1 MNNSTTDTKTG
12 PQFLIASYGVEG
24 ITAMNLLAHSEWL
37 QADKE
42 RKDNVNFLQLEIHMK
57 TARITEILSDID
69 MAFIL
74 GSDDD
79 ITAPPSALALALQ
92 CRENDIP
99 CFTALIITALPGQMD
114 IATGSL
120 CNLSSNILQ
129 IPAKNPVDNMIS
141 CLLLKEAVMTVI
153 GPLLGCWLVGV
164 DMEDLKLMLRHG
176 RIVHLGVG
184 IAKGENRAAEA
195 AQRAIQCLPAIPH
208 VKSIFG
214 NITCGSNFAMKEYST
229 ISDILAE
236 APGGNF
242 VYVLCTTL
250 DVAMEEEL
258 RVGLIC
264 VTEE

>member
-12 PQFLIASYGVEG
+12 PQFLIASYGMEG

-37 QADKE
+37 QSDNSCKQ
-42 RKDNVNFLQLEIHMK
+42 NVNFLQLEIHMK

-92 CRENDIP
+92 CRENGIP
-99 CFTALIITALPGQMD
+99 CFTALTITAPPGHMD
-114 IATGSL
+114 IATESL
-120 CNLSSNILQ
+120 CNLSSNFL
-129 IPAKNPVDNMIS
+129 PFRAEKPVNNLTS
-141 CLLLKEAVMTVI
+141 CFLLKEAVMTII

-164 DMEDLKLMLRHG
+164 DMEDLKLILRHG

-195 AQRAIQCLPAIPH
+195 AQRAIQCLPAMPH

-214 NITCGSNFAMKEYST
+214 NITCSSNFAMEEYST
-229 ISDILAE
+229 ISDLLHE
-236 APGGNF
+236 SPGGNF
-242 VYVLCTTL
+242 FYVLCTTL
-250 DVAMEEEL
+250 DLAMEEEL

-264 VTEE
+264 VTGE